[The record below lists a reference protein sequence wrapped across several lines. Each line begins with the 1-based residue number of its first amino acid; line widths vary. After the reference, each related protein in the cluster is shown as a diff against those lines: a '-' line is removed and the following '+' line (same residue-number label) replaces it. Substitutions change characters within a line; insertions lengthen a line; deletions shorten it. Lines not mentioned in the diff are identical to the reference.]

1 MTCNFWAEDEGSFWE
16 VFIFSRLDFDFP
28 ELAADFNERVD
39 VDGHAASVGVAA
51 QGCGDVLQ
59 LKPEAMNL
67 AEPILPKSFQIAHPL
82 EWWRFDARGL
92 IRVFCTLALYSPWIL
107 GRGGAYQSFVVFA
120 FISLYGLGMRDL
132 SPAEVLA
139 ILAQRLERRAKALEG
154 VRLKKYDRTVHELRH
169 FAAMVKRAQEYVRH
183 KQFGGH

>member
-1 MTCNFWAEDEGSFWE
+1 MRVGLLEFS
-16 VFIFSRLDFDFP
+16 VHSLFI
-28 ELAADFNERVD
+28 
-39 VDGHAASVGVAA
+39 
-51 QGCGDVLQ
+51 
-59 LKPEAMNL
+59 
-67 AEPILPKSFQIAHPL
+67 
-82 EWWRFDARGL
+82 
-92 IRVFCTLALYSPWIL
+92 SPWIL

-120 FISLYGLGMRDL
+120 FIPLYGLGMRDL

-169 FAAMVKRAQEYVRH
+169 FAAMVKRAQEYVMH